1 MKTHSKTLYIKN
13 GLEVS
18 VYFNIGMLLI
28 FTCFIH
34 PVKEKERRWAL
45 QIGILGMNLRITY
58 FNK

>member
-34 PVKEKERRWAL
+34 PVKEKERRLAL